1 MKNGFSKRSLPF
13 VVIGLFAYLA
23 ALQFGIVQRRHL
35 EADARDASRIGAV
48 ALSGWA
54 YAQRHDGA
62 WPSMDPSTPFAYAPD
77 TEPASYALGG
87 NAEGPVNDLL
97 KGYVLGNL
105 NREHMR
111 RLEPVLSSD
120 EYFYLG
126 YAVDSEDQGLAL
138 IDALKHA
145 PPRGLDIAVAVGKGT
160 AGSSTFY
167 RLHNNV
173 PEVLARE
180 NIVTGATG
188 PSRFPVII
196 QKPKG
201 DHVWVIFLDF
211 HIERLPYPGAFPASE
226 RFIDALNATRE

>member
-1 MKNGFSKRSLPF
+1 MKNGFSKRRLPF
-13 VVIGLFAYLA
+13 VVIGLIAYLA
-23 ALQFGIVQRRHL
+23 ALQFGTVHRRHL
-35 EADARDASRIGAV
+35 EADAKEASRIGAV

-62 WPSMDPSTPFAYAPD
+62 WPSMDPATPFAYAPD

-120 EYFYLG
+120 EFFYLG

-138 IDALKHA
+138 IEALQAA
-145 PPRGLDIAVAVGKGT
+145 PAHGKNLKATAGEGS

-167 RLHNNV
+167 RLHNDLL
-173 PEVLARE
+173 EVLSGEDVAGQ
-180 NIVTGATG
+180 VADL
-188 PSRFPVII
+188 SRFPVII
-196 QKPKG
+196 QNPRG
-201 DHVWVIFLDF
+201 DHMWVMFLDF
-211 HIERLPYPGAFPASE
+211 HAERLPYPGPFPATE
-226 RFIDALNATRE
+226 RFITALNATRE